1 MTGTY
6 KVIASRLAKTKK
18 EEAARNADLGDVM
31 ASRDAQIERL
41 KADLMLQD
49 KMTKKVMDELRLR
62 QEMLMGRRRAWEERR
77 LDLLDIVEARV
88 RSRFPFVARL
98 FVHSAPRWNRGGFFY
113 KNAEV
118 HLRVVC
124 TNRRLCW
131 ILVQMRGLKQRD
143 QESRRSS

>member
-77 LDLLDIVEARV
+77 LDLLDIVEAGDPLP
-88 RSRFPFVARL
+88 FPVCSFVGVGIEEA
-98 FVHSAPRWNRGGFFY
+98 F
-113 KNAEV
+113 
-118 HLRVVC
+118 
-124 TNRRLCW
+124 
-131 ILVQMRGLKQRD
+131 
-143 QESRRSS
+143 